1 MKYSIVWA
9 LILLNIP
16 SVFCQKDLVDVST
29 LVSEFD
35 YEIRYATAQNFMEE
49 PLYDCAKCLLR
60 PEVAAA
66 LLKANQFFC
75 EKGYKIKLF
84 DCYRPLEVQKKMWG
98 KVPNAAYVA
107 NPYNGAS
114 IHNRGAAVYLTLVT
128 LEGCPLD
135 MGTDYDFFGRKAHID
150 HTKLPEAVLQNRK
163 LLLEGM
169 QKFGFQPIRTEWW
182 HFSFQKNYQYPILN
196 TPLPCD

>member
-84 DCYRPLEVQKKMWG
+84 DCYRPLEVQKKNVG
-98 KVPNAAYVA
+98 ESSKC
-107 NPYNGAS
+107 S
-114 IHNRGAAVYLTLVT
+114 L
-128 LEGCPLD
+128 CSQPLQRC
-135 MGTDYDFFGRKAHID
+135 FH
-150 HTKLPEAVLQNRK
+150 P
-163 LLLEGM
+163 
-169 QKFGFQPIRTEWW
+169 
-182 HFSFQKNYQYPILN
+182 
-196 TPLPCD
+196 